1 MEEHRP
7 VLLKPI
13 LALNHRDVANGATVI
28 THSGDLMLGPE
39 SEQVPNLVSDLL
51 HQGKRL
57 IVFDIAG
64 IDRIDSTGIGRF
76 IASYN
81 EIAAAKG
88 EMRLAGIRTYLFQ
101 VFRVSSL
108 DKIFHFYPT
117 VEEAITAPVS

>member
-1 MEEHRP
+1 M
-7 VLLKPI
+7 
-13 LALNHRDVANGATVI
+13 LALNHHDVGSGTAVI
-28 THSGDLMLGPE
+28 TVSGDLMLGPE

-57 IVFDIAG
+57 IIFDIAG

-88 EMRLAGIRTYLFQ
+88 EMRLAGIRSYLFR
-101 VFRVSSL
+101 VFQVSSL

-117 VEEAITAPVS
+117 VEDAVTAPAN